1 MRATSLLTRSFQAA
15 IAAVLAAHAGSVAAL
30 EFQIGEETLKV
41 ESLFTIGA
49 SWRMQ
54 DRDPSLIGKSSLH
67 RLNNPTGRGLCYTR
81 TGDDG
86 VNAPDR
92 DTNDTGSAPPIV
104 MTRGVIDLGCGTT
117 NLTNI
122 RQYVAA
128 PGSYNPSGDNGN
140 LNFDKGDIVHALA
153 KITSDISF
161 SFADFNFF
169 VRPIYYFDVNYTDF
183 ETNYPDT
190 TLQDRDQP
198 LANSAVQLVGS
209 DLEVLDYNVT
219 RLFTIADH
227 EFNVKVGN
235 QALNWGESSFLL
247 FGSLNSINPIDATKL
262 RFPGAD
268 LKEFFQPVGMVVVG
282 TDLFQNVSLESFYQ
296 YDWKPLRIDPPG
308 TFFSQSDTLGA
319 GGTYAQNGQGREPDD
334 PEALYRGIDGPHSA
348 GTLGSTSSRIVR
360 RNREEEFRRATSDTG
375 QYGFKLGMFLED
387 FNNGTELA
395 FYYANYHSRLPI
407 VSTMAGTTRT
417 CIETVADLGPGGA
430 CGYLGPGRNADNP
443 ATSEDEETLPVDT
456 ISLLIEYPE
465 DVQMYG
471 VSFNTTVGDWAISG
485 EAAYRP
491 KLPTQIHTLDLS
503 VAALGTTFPRED
515 VLIPGVALLG
525 QRASFPDFVSVYR
538 GEVNDAG
545 QPGYENGEY
554 IRGYEEL
561 QTGQFNLTFLR
572 LVGGDNPLGAS
583 QMTFLMEL
591 GMNQVFNMPA
601 LHELQ
606 FQGGGVDTPIST
618 GADTGCGAA
627 RQNIGINPI
636 DVRTDPNDIHS
647 SRYDPD
653 VTGSQNACGGANTG
667 PPDSRQNAT
676 AHQDLK
682 GFGTSESYGY
692 RFLNLSRWD
701 SAVFGANIETL
712 TLINHDVKGT
722 TPGIGTNFID
732 GRKQFTFGVRFDY
745 LATWIGEVRYTWF
758 TGGGK
763 RDGLRDRDNVFVSLG
778 YQF

>member
-1 MRATSLLTRSFQAA
+1 MSSKTLLSRALSG
-15 IAAVLAAHAGSVAAL
+15 VLAASMAGFAGGAAAL
-30 EFQIGEETLKV
+30 EFQIGDETLRV
-41 ESLFTIGA
+41 ENLLTIGA
-49 SWRMQ
+49 SWRTQ
-54 DRDPSLIGKSSLH
+54 GRDPTLIGKSSLH
-67 RLNNPTGRGLCYTR
+67 RLNNPTGPGLCYTR

-92 DTNDTGSAPPIV
+92 DTGDTGSNPPIV
-104 MTRGVIDLGCGTT
+104 MTAGVIPAGCGTT
-117 NLTNI
+117 NFNAI
-122 RQYVAA
+122 RAYVAA

-140 LNFDKGDIVHALA
+140 LNFDKGDIVHAIA

-190 TLQDRDQP
+190 TLQDRRQP
-198 LANSAVQLVGS
+198 LAGSAEDLVGS
-209 DLEVLDYNVT
+209 DLEFLDYNVT

-235 QALNWGESSFLL
+235 QALNWGESSFLV
-247 FGSLNSINPIDATKL
+247 FGSLNSINPVDATKL

-282 TDLFQNVSLESFYQ
+282 TDLFQGVSLETFYQ
-296 YDWKPLRIDPPG
+296 YEWKALRIDPPG

-360 RNREEEFRRATSDTG
+360 RNFEEEGKRATSDTG
-375 QYGFKLGMFLED
+375 QYGLKLGIFLED

-407 VSTMAGTTRT
+407 VSTMAATVRS
-417 CIETVADLGPGGA
+417 CIETAADLAPGVGA
-430 CGYLGPGRNADNP
+430 CGYQGPGVNADNP
-443 ATSEDEETLPVDT
+443 ATPEDEETVPVDT

-465 DVQMYG
+465 NIQVYG
-471 VSFNTTVGDWAISG
+471 LSFNTTVGDWAISG

-491 KLPTQIHTLDLS
+491 ALPTQIHTLDLS
-503 VAALGTTFPRED
+503 VAALGAAFPRED
-515 VLIPGVALLG
+515 VTVPGVALLG

-561 QTGQFNLTFLR
+561 ETGQFGLTFLR

-591 GMNQVFNMPA
+591 GMNRVFNMPA
-601 LHELQ
+601 IHELQ

-618 GADTGCGAA
+618 GADTGCAA
-627 RQNIGINPI
+627 DGRQNIGINPI
-636 DVRTDPNDIHS
+636 DVRTDPNNIYS

-653 VTGSQNACGGANTG
+653 ETGFCSGAG
-667 PPDSRQNAT
+667 APDSRQNAT

-701 SAVFGANIETL
+701 SALFGANIETL
-712 TLINHDVKGT
+712 TLVNHDVKGT
-722 TPGIGTNFID
+722 TPGIGTNFLD

-758 TGGGK
+758 TGGAN
-763 RDGLRDRDNVFVSLG
+763 RDGLRDRDNVFVSMG

>member
-1 MRATSLLTRSFQAA
+1 MSAKTFLTRSLPVAVATALLAQAG
-15 IAAVLAAHAGSVAAL
+15 AVSAL
-30 EFQIGEETLKV
+30 DFDIYGTEVKV
-41 ESLFTIGA
+41 DSLLTIGA

-67 RLNNPTGRGLCYTR
+67 RLNNPTGPGLCYTR

-92 DTNDTGSAPPIV
+92 DTSDTGAGGSIV
-104 MTRGVIDLGCGTT
+104 MTAGVIPAGCGTT

-122 RQYVAA
+122 RAFVAA

-153 KITSDISF
+153 KITSDIGF

-190 TLQDRDQP
+190 TLQDRRQP
-198 LANSAVQLVGS
+198 LAGSAEALVGS
-209 DLEVLDYNVT
+209 DLELLDYNVT

-227 EFNVKVGN
+227 DFNVKVGN

-282 TDLFQNVSLESFYQ
+282 TELFENVSLESFYQ
-296 YDWKPLRIDPPG
+296 YEWKALRIDPPG

-334 PEALYRGIDGPHSA
+334 PEGLYRGIDGPHSA
-348 GTLGSTSSRIVR
+348 GTLGSTSSRIVP
-360 RNREEEFRRATSDTG
+360 RNFAEEAKRAPSDTG
-375 QYGFKLGMFLED
+375 QYGVKLGVFLDD

-407 VSTMAGTTRT
+407 ASTIAGTVRS

-430 CGYLGPGRNADNP
+430 CGYLGPGRNANNP
-443 ATSEDEETLPVDT
+443 ATPEDEETVPVDT
-456 ISLLIEYPE
+456 ISILIEYPE
-465 DVQMYG
+465 DIQVYG
-471 VSFNTTVGDWAISG
+471 VSFNTTIGDWALSG

-503 VAALGTTFPRED
+503 VAALGATFPRED

-538 GEVNDAG
+538 GEFNDAG

-561 QTGQFNLTFLR
+561 KTGQFNLTFLR

-583 QMTFLMEL
+583 QMTFLVEL

-601 LHELQ
+601 IHELQ
-606 FQGGGVDTPIST
+606 FQGGGIDTPIST
-618 GADTGCGAA
+618 GADTGCAA
-627 RQNIGINPI
+627 TGRRNVGINPI

-653 VTGSQNACGGANTG
+653 ETGFCSGSGA
-667 PPDSRQNAT
+667 PDSRQNAT

-701 SAVFGANIETL
+701 SALFGANIETL

-722 TPGIGTNFID
+722 TPGIGTNFLD
-732 GRKQFTFGVRFDY
+732 GRKQFTYGVRFDY

-758 TGGGK
+758 TGGAK

>member
-1 MRATSLLTRSFQAA
+1 MRAMSLLTRSFQAA
-15 IAAVLAAHAGSVAAL
+15 FAAALAAHCGSAAAL
-30 EFQIGEETLKV
+30 EFQIGESTLKV
-41 ESLFTIGA
+41 DTLFTIGA

-67 RLNNPTGRGLCYTR
+67 RLNNPTGPGLCYTR
-81 TGDDG
+81 TDPVDDG
-86 VNAPDR
+86 VNGPDPG
-92 DTNDTGSAPPIV
+92 DDITMVA
-104 MTRGVIDLGCGTT
+104 GVIPAGCGTT
-117 NLTNI
+117 NLANI
-122 RQYVAA
+122 RRYVAA

-153 KITSDISF
+153 KVTSDISF
-161 SFADFNFF
+161 SFGNFNFF
-169 VRPIYYFDVNYTDF
+169 VRPIYYFDVNYVDF

-190 TLQDRDQP
+190 TLQDRHQP
-198 LANSAVQLVGS
+198 LANEATQLVGS
-209 DLEVLDYNVT
+209 DLELLDYNVT

-227 EFNVKVGN
+227 DINVKVGN

-268 LKEFFQPVGMVVVG
+268 LKEFFQPVGMVVIG

-334 PEALYRGIDGPHSA
+334 PLALYRGIDGPHSA

-360 RNREEEFRRATSDTG
+360 RNFEEEAKRAPSDTG
-375 QYGFKLGMFLED
+375 QYGFKLGMFLEN

-407 VSTMAGTTRT
+407 ASTIAGTVRS
-417 CIETVADLGPGGA
+417 CIESVADLAPGGA
-430 CGYLGPGRNADNP
+430 CGYQGPGVNADNP
-443 ATSEDEETLPVDT
+443 LTPEDEETVPVDT
-456 ISLLIEYPE
+456 ISLLVEYPE
-465 DVQMYG
+465 DIQVYG
-471 VSFNTTVGDWAISG
+471 VSFNTTVGDWALSG

-503 VAALGTTFPRED
+503 VAALGATFPRED

-538 GEVNDAG
+538 GVFNDAG

-561 QTGQFNLTFLR
+561 KTGQFNLTFLR

-591 GMNQVFNMPA
+591 GMNQVFNMPG
-601 LHELQ
+601 LDELQ

-618 GADTGCGAA
+618 GADTGCDDD

-647 SRYDPD
+647 SRYDPT
-653 VTGSQNACGGANTG
+653 VTRSINACTEDPTADG

-692 RFLNLSRWD
+692 RFLNLTRWD
-701 SAVFGANIETL
+701 SALFGANIETL

-722 TPGIGTNFID
+722 TPGIGTNFLD

-758 TGGGK
+758 TGGAN
-763 RDGLRDRDNVFVSLG
+763 RDGLRDRDNMFVSLG